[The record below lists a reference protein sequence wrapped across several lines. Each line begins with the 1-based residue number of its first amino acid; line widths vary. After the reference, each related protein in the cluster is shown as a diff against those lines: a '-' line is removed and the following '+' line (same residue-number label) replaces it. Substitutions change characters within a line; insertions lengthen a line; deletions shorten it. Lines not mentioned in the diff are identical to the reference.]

1 MSQEQGQQQN
11 GEQSQEPAAPPE
23 ALSFLS
29 GGGTMGAMMR
39 AHDWS
44 ASPLG
49 HPGTWPQALRTVVG
63 LMLNSKFPMFVAWG
77 DGLGFLYNDSYLS
90 ILGDKH
96 PAALGRRFHD
106 VWAEI
111 WHDIHPLV
119 NRAMNGEASYMD
131 RLPLRVRRHG
141 YDEQTWFR
149 FSYSPVRDEN
159 DSVAGMFCACVEMTG
174 EVLAQRY
181 RDDENERLV
190 TLFEQA
196 PGIIAVLRG
205 PDHVFELTNRS
216 YLDLIGHRALVGKP
230 AREALPEVQGQG
242 FFELLDHVY
251 QSGQPF
257 VGHAVPLRV
266 RRDQV
271 DPNAPLE
278 ERFIDFVYQPIR
290 DAHGKVSG
298 IFVEGSDVT
307 QQKHIEDELRA
318 ANRQKD
324 QFLAMLAHEL
334 RNPLAPITTAAQ
346 LLQRG
351 QMDAPGIQRASD
363 IIARQA
369 EHMTALVN
377 DLLDVSRVTRGL
389 VTLSREALDV
399 AAVVN
404 EAVEQVRPLIDARQH
419 ALQVEIAAQPLRV
432 EGDRTRLIQVLSN
445 ILNNAAKYTAPGGR
459 IVLRAGVEN
468 DCVTVAVRD
477 NGQGIDPPVLPYI
490 FDLFIQA
497 ERTPDRSQGG
507 LGLGLALVKS
517 LAALHGGRVE
527 ARSDGQ
533 GRGSE
538 FIVHL
543 PRLIE
548 DEAPAAAPASGQAA
562 GGGGLQVLVVDD
574 NVDGAEMLATLLEM
588 NGYQVTL
595 AFNGE
600 DGLANAVRV
609 RPDAALLDIGL
620 PDIDGHELARRLRSM
635 PETAGMV
642 LIALTGYGQAQ
653 DQQRVHKAGF
663 DHHMVK
669 PADLGKLLALLATVE
684 RVGGRPANASIVG
697 R

>member
-1 MSQEQGQQQN
+1 M
-11 GEQSQEPAAPPE
+11 
-23 ALSFLS
+23 
-29 GGGTMGAMMR
+29 MGAMMR

-49 HPGTWPQALRTVVG
+49 SPRQWPQALRTVVG

-77 DGLGFLYNDSYLS
+77 GELGFLYNDSYIS

-96 PAALGRRFHD
+96 PTSLGKRFHD

-111 WHDIHPLV
+111 WHDIHPLIV
-119 NRAMNGEASYMD
+119 RALRGEASYMD
-131 RLPLRVRRHG
+131 RLPLRMRRHG
-141 YDEQTWFR
+141 YDEDTWFR
-149 FSYSPVRDEN
+149 FSYSPVRDE
-159 DSVAGMFCACVEMTG
+159 DGTVAGMFCACVEMTG

-181 RDDENERLV
+181 REEENERLV

-205 PDHVFELTNRS
+205 PDHVFEITNRS
-216 YLDLIGHRALVGKP
+216 YLQLVGHRALVGK
-230 AREALPEVQGQG
+230 AVRDALPEVQGQG

-266 RRDQV
+266 QR

-278 ERFIDFVYQPIR
+278 ERFIDFVYQPIH
-290 DAHGKVSG
+290 DQHGKVSG

-307 QQKHIEDELRA
+307 ARKRIEDELRA

-369 EHMTALVN
+369 QHMTSLVN

-389 VTLSREALDV
+389 VTISKEALEMREIV
-399 AAVVN
+399 H
-404 EAVEQVRPLIDARQH
+404 EAVEQVRPLIDARGH
-419 ALQVEIAAQPLRV
+419 ALQCEITAGPLRV
-432 EGDRTRLIQVLSN
+432 EGDRTRLIQVVSN
-445 ILNNAAKYTAPGGR
+445 ILNNAAKYTAPGGSL
-459 IVLRAGVEN
+459 VLSARSESGWVR
-468 DCVTVAVRD
+468 VAVRD
-477 NGQGIDPPVLPYI
+477 NGQGIDPPILPYI

-517 LAALHGGRVE
+517 LAVLHGGRVE
-527 ARSDGQ
+527 AHSAGL
-533 GRGSE
+533 GMGSE
-538 FIVHL
+538 FVVYL
-543 PRLIE
+543 PCLAEAPETSPPRL
-548 DEAPAAAPASGQAA
+548 DAQPRGAR
-562 GGGGLQVLVVDD
+562 GLRVLVVDD
-574 NVDGAEMLATLLEM
+574 NVDAAQMLATLLEM
-588 NGYQVTL
+588 NGYEVDIEYDGQGAL
-595 AFNGE
+595 AS
-600 DGLANAVRV
+600 AVQAP
-609 RPDAALLDIGL
+609 PDVALLDIGL
-620 PDIDGHELARRLRSM
+620 PDIDGHELARRLRAM
-635 PETAGMV
+635 PETTQAV
-642 LIALTGYGQAQ
+642 LVALTGYGQVE
-653 DQQRVHKAGF
+653 DQQRAYKAGF
-663 DHHMVK
+663 DHHMAK
-669 PADLGKLLALLATVE
+669 PADLAKLLELLAA
-684 RVGGRPANASIVG
+684 VGTPHA
-697 R
+697 

>member
-1 MSQEQGQQQN
+1 MK
-11 GEQSQEPAAPPE
+11 QEPATPSEWLP
-23 ALSFLS
+23 FLS
-29 GGGTMGAMMR
+29 GGGMMGAMMR

-49 HPGTWPQALRTVVG
+49 SPRQWPQALRTVVG

-77 DGLGFLYNDSYLS
+77 GELGFLYNDSYIS

-96 PAALGRRFHD
+96 PTSLGKRFHD

-111 WHDIHPLV
+111 WHDIHPLIV
-119 NRAMNGEASYMD
+119 RALRGEASYMD
-131 RLPLRVRRHG
+131 RLPLRMRRHG
-141 YDEQTWFR
+141 YDEDTWFR
-149 FSYSPVRDEN
+149 FSYSPVRDE
-159 DSVAGMFCACVEMTG
+159 DGTVAGMFCACVEMTG

-181 RDDENERLV
+181 REEENERLV

-205 PDHVFELTNRS
+205 PDHVFEITNRS
-216 YLDLIGHRALVGKP
+216 YLQLVGHRALVGK
-230 AREALPEVQGQG
+230 AVRDALPEVQGQG

-266 RRDQV
+266 QR

-278 ERFIDFVYQPIR
+278 ERFIDFVYQPIH
-290 DAHGKVSG
+290 DQHGKVSG

-307 QQKHIEDELRA
+307 ARKRIEDELRA

-369 EHMTALVN
+369 QHMTSLVN

-389 VTLSREALDV
+389 VTISKEALEMREIV
-399 AAVVN
+399 H
-404 EAVEQVRPLIDARQH
+404 EAVEQVRPLIDARGH
-419 ALQVEIAAQPLRV
+419 ALQCEITAGPLRV
-432 EGDRTRLIQVLSN
+432 EGDRTRLIQVVSN
-445 ILNNAAKYTAPGGR
+445 ILNNAAKYTAPGGSL
-459 IVLRAGVEN
+459 VLSARSESGWVR
-468 DCVTVAVRD
+468 VAVRD
-477 NGQGIDPPVLPYI
+477 NGQGIDPPILPYI

-517 LAALHGGRVE
+517 LAVLHGGRVE
-527 ARSDGQ
+527 AHSAGL
-533 GRGSE
+533 GMGSE
-538 FIVHL
+538 FVVYL
-543 PRLIE
+543 PCLAEAPETSPPRL
-548 DEAPAAAPASGQAA
+548 DAQPRGAR
-562 GGGGLQVLVVDD
+562 GLRVLVVDD
-574 NVDGAEMLATLLEM
+574 NVDAAQMLATLLEM
-588 NGYQVTL
+588 NGYEVDIEYDGQGAL
-595 AFNGE
+595 AS
-600 DGLANAVRV
+600 AVQAP
-609 RPDAALLDIGL
+609 PDVALLDIGL
-620 PDIDGHELARRLRSM
+620 PDIDGHELARRLRAM
-635 PETAGMV
+635 PETTQAV
-642 LIALTGYGQAQ
+642 LVALTGYGQVE
-653 DQQRVHKAGF
+653 DQQRAYKAGF
-663 DHHMVK
+663 DHHMAK
-669 PADLGKLLALLATVE
+669 PADLAKLLELLAA
-684 RVGGRPANASIVG
+684 VGTPHA
-697 R
+697 

>member
-1 MSQEQGQQQN
+1 M
-11 GEQSQEPAAPPE
+11 
-23 ALSFLS
+23 
-29 GGGTMGAMMR
+29 MGAMMR

-49 HPGTWPQALRTVVG
+49 SPRQWPQALRTVVG

-77 DGLGFLYNDSYLS
+77 GELGFLYNDSYIS

-96 PAALGRRFHD
+96 PTSLGKRFHD

-111 WHDIHPLV
+111 WHDIHPLIV
-119 NRAMNGEASYMD
+119 RALRGEASYMD
-131 RLPLRVRRHG
+131 RLPLRMRRHG
-141 YDEQTWFR
+141 YDEDTWFR
-149 FSYSPVRDEN
+149 FSYSPVRDE
-159 DSVAGMFCACVEMTG
+159 DGTVAGMFCACVEMTG

-181 RDDENERLV
+181 REEENERLV

-205 PDHVFELTNRS
+205 PDHVFEITNRS
-216 YLDLIGHRALVGKP
+216 YLQLVGHRALVGK
-230 AREALPEVQGQG
+230 AVRDALPEVQGQG

-266 RRDQV
+266 QR

-278 ERFIDFVYQPIR
+278 ERFIDFVYQPIH
-290 DAHGKVSG
+290 DQHGKVSG

-307 QQKHIEDELRA
+307 ARKRIEDELRA

-369 EHMTALVN
+369 QHMTSLVN

-389 VTLSREALDV
+389 VTISKEALEMREIV
-399 AAVVN
+399 H
-404 EAVEQVRPLIDARQH
+404 EAVEQVRPLIDARGH
-419 ALQVEIAAQPLRV
+419 ALQCEIAASPLRV
-432 EGDRTRLIQVLSN
+432 EGDRTRLIQVVSN
-445 ILNNAAKYTAPGGR
+445 ILNNAAKYTAAGGSLVLSAR
-459 IVLRAGVEN
+459 IESGLVR
-468 DCVTVAVRD
+468 VAVRD
-477 NGQGIDPPVLPYI
+477 NGQGIDPPILPYI

-517 LAALHGGRVE
+517 LAVLHGGRVE
-527 ARSDGQ
+527 AHSAGL
-533 GRGSE
+533 GKGSE
-538 FIVHL
+538 FVVYL
-543 PRLIE
+543 PCLA
-548 DEAPAAAPASGQAA
+548 EAPEVSPPPLDVQPRGAR
-562 GGGGLQVLVVDD
+562 GLRVLVVDD
-574 NVDGAEMLATLLEM
+574 NVDAAQMLATLLEM
-588 NGYQVTL
+588 NGYEVSIAYDGKGAL
-595 AFNGE
+595 AS
-600 DGLANAVRV
+600 AVQAP
-609 RPDAALLDIGL
+609 PDVALLDIGL
-620 PDIDGHELARRLRSM
+620 PDIDGHELARRLRAM
-635 PETAGMV
+635 PETTQAV
-642 LIALTGYGQAQ
+642 LVALTGYGQVE
-653 DQQRVHKAGF
+653 DQRRAYKAGF
-663 DHHMVK
+663 DHHMAK
-669 PADLGKLLALLATVE
+669 PADLAKLLELLAGV
-684 RVGGRPANASIVG
+684 A
-697 R
+697 